1 MVSPG
6 DVSYLLNHGE
16 NPVGS
21 LSNPFPDPPRSVKL
35 ISGDISRRD
44 GGSQVS
50 GLFIY
55 REHFVEP
62 LQFAHPASIFTFIF
76 LALTAVSQILCLNR
90 GLRFY
95 DSTLVVPVFYG
106 VVGLSA
112 PPIASAHTLFSIPR
126 AAS

>member
-1 MVSPG
+1 MEGPF
-6 DVSYLLNHGE
+6 D
-16 NPVGS
+16 
-21 LSNPFPDPPRSVKL
+21 PFPDLLCSVKL
-35 ISGDISRRD
+35 ISGDISHRD

-50 GLFIY
+50 GLYIS
-55 REHFVEP
+55 REHYVKP
-62 LQFAHPASIFTFIF
+62 LQFAHPASIFTVIF

-112 PPIASAHTLFSIPR
+112 QPVASAYTLFSIPQ